1 MGNSGKHSNS
11 SQFFVTMGPAPQCD
25 GKHVVFGRAVAGLEV
40 LGLLEAVAT
49 PQGPPSVPVKITA
62 CGAFRFEDS
71 AAQGH
76 WYDPPGLGATSV
88 FVRRPRVRVVCGA
101 AAAERLAAVL
111 RSWCEVEAVIV
122 AAGDV
127 PPPVTEQHADV
138 VLVAPA
144 VAALAPLAT
153 ELAPTVVVAAP
164 AKCVEIVRGAL
175 ALR

>member
-11 SQFFVTMGPAPQCD
+11 SQFFVTFGPAPQCD
-25 GKHVVFGRAVAGLEV
+25 GKHVVIGRAVAGLEV

-101 AAAERLAAVL
+101 AAAAERFAAVL

-153 ELAPTVVVAAP
+153 ALAPIVVVAAP
-164 AKCVEIVRGAL
+164 VTCVEIVRGAL
-175 ALR
+175 R